1 MFSMKPSLR
10 FSSRSGK
17 RKGRGGKFRVL
28 RKPFFGENDGFFS
41 RLPFSKWD
49 LWLQKA
55 DFRGGKGTPNIFA
68 WASFFPELHLHTL
81 QFRGFLQ
88 RRKKEKKVWFSF
100 NRPLPLSFS
109 GYARDFLVGLSF
121 PSPIVIACILWISR
135 NTNASKDGE
144 RKHIRDF
151 PVQNGNWDLKAFFF
165 RTCSYRFAISKN
177 LRKLFIAVR
186 YRGGK

>member
-17 RKGRGGKFRVL
+17 RKRRGGEIQSLAQTFFR
-28 RKPFFGENDGFFS
+28 RKWRIFS

-55 DFRGGKGTPNIFA
+55 DFRGGKGTLNIFA

-88 RRKKEKKVWFSF
+88 RGKKF
-100 NRPLPLSFS
+100 
-109 GYARDFLVGLSF
+109 
-121 PSPIVIACILWISR
+121 
-135 NTNASKDGE
+135 
-144 RKHIRDF
+144 DF
-151 PVQNGNWDLKAFFF
+151 PLTA
-165 RTCSYRFAISKN
+165 RFLSPSWVMQETFWWVSLSPPQLWLRACCESHEAQMHPKMEKENTFEISPFKTE
-177 LRKLFIAVR
+177 I
-186 YRGGK
+186 GI